1 MRWEVG
7 SKLSR
12 QEREQLLST
21 AHDVYRDNNVKKVLK
36 GLDSRDEEIWG
47 WPYEPDLF
55 IKSDLT
61 GHPCRF
67 YITLP
72 DGRKAHPSELFPEK
86 SRAQW
91 DQALEIE
98 LAKQRR
104 EVAQQK
110 QHTKD
115 KEARIVTPEMWQNG
129 SDDPEIDLGVRDNP
143 MKLRN
148 WFLRQAWSRTGRS
161 KNGHEGELWVRKD
174 GAVVFVDKQDPEDQ
188 AFFTAQ
194 GFQLKNTVK
203 ESFDDDF
210 DNLSSGD
217 SIAAS
222 LSQAAKATDQHNQ
235 RQLAIMNQLPDGTT
249 IKSGRKIWTK
259 ITLAGDVFWTDGK
272 KYVANVVMEVGSEA
286 ASEVAGV
293 DMFNPPPVG
302 TRIPVREDK
311 EGFEEKDISINDL
324 RRATDPIFLRNK
336 ERSKEVHLRIVEI
349 TPSGTIITMS
359 NSVTLQQ
366 EDHWTQTVKLLDWDE
381 ALAAEGLDFP
391 QRANLAVFGRLQVK
405 CNCPAYLYW
414 GYEYIETQL
423 GSDNIEVP
431 DYEGKKGGEDR
442 FPKVR
447 NPKLRGVICKHLTA
461 VLLTLQRSLPE
472 VASAMKS
479 MAQAGKIKI
488 GSGKVQNAD

>member
-1 MRWEVG
+1 MRWEAG
-7 SKLSR
+7 SKLTG

-21 AHDVYRDNNVKKVLK
+21 AHDVYRDNNIKKVLK

-61 GHPCRF
+61 GRPCRF
-67 YITLP
+67 YVTLP

-91 DQALEIE
+91 DHALDIE
-98 LAKQRR
+98 FARQRR

-115 KEARIVTPEMWQNG
+115 KEARIVTPDMWQNG
-129 SDDPEIDLGVRDNP
+129 SEDPEIDLGVRDNP
-143 MKLRN
+143 IQLRN

-194 GFQLKNTVK
+194 GFQSKNRVSET
-203 ESFDDDF
+203 
-210 DNLSSGD
+210 G
-217 SIAAS
+217 S
-222 LSQAAKATDQHNQ
+222 L
-235 RQLAIMNQLPDGTT
+235 
-249 IKSGRKIWTK
+249 
-259 ITLAGDVFWTDGK
+259 
-272 KYVANVVMEVGSEA
+272 
-286 ASEVAGV
+286 
-293 DMFNPPPVG
+293 
-302 TRIPVREDK
+302 
-311 EGFEEKDISINDL
+311 EEKDISINDL
-324 RRATDPIFLRNK
+324 RKATDPIFLRNK

-381 ALAAEGLDFP
+381 ALAADGLDFP